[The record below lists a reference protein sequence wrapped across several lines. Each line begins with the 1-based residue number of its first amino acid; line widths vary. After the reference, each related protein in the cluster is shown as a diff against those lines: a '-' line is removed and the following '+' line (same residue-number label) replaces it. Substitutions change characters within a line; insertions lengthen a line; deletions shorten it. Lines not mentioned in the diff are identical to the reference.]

1 MLVAIFL
8 FNIAGYYMGFLCMK
22 YSIKS
27 EIYTRAINN
36 QNDDEL
42 TLIKIPIKNQKSL
55 DFKLI
60 EDNEFIYKGEYYDVV
75 KKKVVNDSVYYYCF
89 NDSKETSLWDNLDK
103 HIKVHNDLN
112 TTHQKKNQ
120 NIIKS
125 MVKELFI
132 DKDHIQLYLYSQDL
146 KFYSHKDKKHLLH
159 YEVLTPPP
167 QFYIENHT

>member
-1 MLVAIFL
+1 
-8 FNIAGYYMGFLCMK
+8 MK

-27 EIYTRAINN
+27 EIYSRAINN

-55 DFKLI
+55 DFKFI
-60 EDNEFIYKGEYYDVV
+60 ENNEFVYKGEYYDVV
-75 KKKVVNDSVYYYCF
+75 KKKEVNDSVYYYCF

-103 HIKVHNDLN
+103 HIKVHNDLS

-132 DKDHIQLYLYSQDL
+132 DEDHKQLCLYSQEL
-146 KFYSHKDKKHLLH
+146 KFSSLKDKKYLL
-159 YEVLTPPP
+159 YSEVLTPPP
-167 QFYIENHT
+167 QF